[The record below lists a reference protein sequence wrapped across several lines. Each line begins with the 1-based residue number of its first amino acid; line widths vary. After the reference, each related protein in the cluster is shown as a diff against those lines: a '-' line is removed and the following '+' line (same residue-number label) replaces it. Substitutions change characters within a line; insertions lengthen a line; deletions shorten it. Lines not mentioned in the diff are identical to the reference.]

1 VKKMSQIDRKKAQEI
16 LANCFGIDLALT
28 LTREELEEVLLAKQK
43 AGKARSQLSNLLQE
57 LTNDSN

>member
-1 VKKMSQIDRKKAQEI
+1 MKKMSQIDRKKAQEI

>member
-1 VKKMSQIDRKKAQEI
+1 MSQIDRKKAQEI